1 MSLSDI
7 PTNENVIAMIE
18 IIGADCI
25 KSLINTL
32 DKMFTTGT
40 FIIKKNVGLCFHE
53 ISYDKKILVEATI
66 DEKKI
71 NITSQKDN
79 IYFSVQL
86 KTFRDALKP
95 ISKKESFFIYVMADK
110 ISISS
115 CYNTSRDNFT
125 NIKIIAK
132 MPSEYQIQKPE
143 EYSLKINSILFS
155 KTCSSLN
162 SNKSNI
168 KIYAD
173 KGWII
178 FSNSNMISSCIEKY
192 GELPSNVE
200 ISSLPCKYEI
210 PFNFIKSIMSA
221 VNMSNSS
228 NIMIYYENNKALQ
241 LDFSIGNSGNLNY
254 YIINTAN
261 NS

>member
-1 MSLSDI
+1 MSISDI
-7 PTNENVIAMIE
+7 PSSDNVTAIIE

-32 DKMFTTGT
+32 DKMFITGT
-40 FIIKKNVGLCFHE
+40 FIIKKGIGLCFHE
-53 ISYDKKILVEATI
+53 ISYDKKILVVATI
-66 DEKKI
+66 FEKKI
-71 NITSQKDN
+71 IITSQKDN

-86 KTFRDALKP
+86 KTLRDALKP
-95 ISKKESFFIYVMADK
+95 IAKKESFFIYVMADK

-115 CYNTSRDNFT
+115 SYNTSRDNFT
-125 NIKIIAK
+125 NIKIISK
-132 MPSEYQIQKPE
+132 MPSEYQIQKPLTE
-143 EYSLKINSILFS
+143 KFSLKINSILFG

-173 KGWII
+173 NGWII

-192 GELPSNVE
+192 GDIPPEVDVPNLQ
-200 ISSLPCKYEI
+200 CKYEI

-228 NIMIYYENNKALQ
+228 NILIYYENNKALQ
-241 LDFSIGNSGNLNY
+241 MDFSIGNSGTLNY
-254 YIINTAN
+254 FIINNT
-261 NS
+261 